1 MLQLSMRTLMAGT
14 ASMLVLMF
22 VIATPAS
29 AKCISLP
36 ITVQGEI
43 QDAAD
48 DLTVKVEVLS
58 ATKGDPVRD
67 VRQEFS
73 VDHSHFRVSAWF
85 NTTSNVIR
93 NETCNRKPRL
103 VIVKLMKGNQIL
115 DQQQLK
121 ILTDFRQT
129 KDGGFDLLKPLALR
143 AHVEK

>member
-14 ASMLVLMF
+14 ASMLLLIF
-22 VIATPAS
+22 VIATPDS

-43 QDAAD
+43 HDATD
-48 DLTVKVEVLS
+48 DLTVNVEVLS

-67 VRQEFS
+67 VRQESS
-73 VDHSHFRVSAWF
+73 VDHSHFRVNAWF

-93 NETCNRKPRL
+93 NETCNRTPRL
-103 VIVKLMKGNQIL
+103 VIVRLTKGNQVL
-115 DQQQLK
+115 DQKQLK

-129 KDGGFDLLKPLALR
+129 KDGGFELIKPLALG
-143 AHVEK
+143 AHAEK